1 MSRSEKLFSPAPMLG
16 LISAMPKSYII
27 KHRSQTKKQL
37 NSNRPIPDT
46 IVIGKNKPG
55 AEAVELY

>member
-1 MSRSEKLFSPAPMLG
+1 MLG

-27 KHRSQTKKQL
+27 KL
-37 NSNRPIPDT
+37 NTEAKLRNSLTAIGPIPDT